1 MASHNGQAAAAA
13 TNPSSPAVRRHK
25 TNVPHPP
32 FASSH
37 DADHSKDTATT
48 PPPHQHQPQHLAV
61 VSPNLERRPSSF
73 AAADSAAGFML
84 RSTTRIGAH
93 MRSMWANITVEPL
106 LLFYIVPCVLTNL
119 AVLNL
124 NLDKACRVNFNY
136 AADVCDALMRRETAN
151 YTMEE
156 QEVQKLVA
164 RMINWKTILQ
174 SGLPG
179 FMILFWG
186 SWSDR

>member
-1 MASHNGQAAAAA
+1 
-13 TNPSSPAVRRHK
+13 
-25 TNVPHPP
+25 
-32 FASSH
+32 
-37 DADHSKDTATT
+37 
-48 PPPHQHQPQHLAV
+48 
-61 VSPNLERRPSSF
+61 
-73 AAADSAAGFML
+73 
-84 RSTTRIGAH
+84 

-136 AADVCDALMRRETAN
+136 PPEVCDALMRRETAN
-151 YTMEE
+151 YSMEE
-156 QEVQKLVA
+156 QEIQKLVA

-179 FMILFWG
+179 VLMLFWG
-186 SWSDR
+186 SWSDRYA